1 MTSEK
6 VQAAVCRERSER
18 LFLHR
23 GCACRCTLK
32 IAVERCPMI
41 FGIPPFGAKAELVI
55 RRPARTGEHRRGG
68 GRPQKRKKK
77 GTHPTECGP
86 SLQRRNRGET
96 IN

>member
-1 MTSEK
+1 MGISMTSEK
-6 VQAAVCRERSER
+6 VQAAVCCERSEQ

-55 RRPARTGEHRRGG
+55 RRPARTGTPAGRGTPKIRKHKEETK
-68 GRPQKRKKK
+68 GR
-77 GTHPTECGP
+77 
-86 SLQRRNRGET
+86 SYA
-96 IN
+96 